1 MSSFSM
7 LLDRILLARCI
18 SLVRVIAYNWEDFF
32 CTSIIKWLLIV
43 PLLQK
48 QANNHEKTI
57 RKSLSNHAEYFN
69 ISFNC
74 LCSSTSLW

>member
-43 PLLQK
+43 TLLQK

-57 RKSLSNHAEYFN
+57 RKPLSNHAEYFN